1 MMLRRRRRRM
11 ATISLKSNDVR
22 SKHGKQNKLL
32 RWLNHSPSMAIGQPS
47 LFVTVVTF
55 TFWQLCSGEIFS
67 IMFFPTRLERK
78 WLPNC
83 YLIECI
89 EWCANQNGEAVKQAW
104 HNDPTELQCTN
115 PQMDFCHR
123 KSIWTHII
131 YNAKST
137 EWKQTTL
144 ESSFPIG
151 NAILSLTALEEKCFD
166 SIAGWVWHLILIRW
180 LGLMFYIEMVV
191 GGFAFYIGCLSK

>member
-67 IMFFPTRLERK
+67 ITRLERK

-89 EWCANQNGEAVKQAW
+89 EWCANRNGEAVKQAW

-123 KSIWTHII
+123 KSIWAAHNLQCQLTRMKTHHFS
-131 YNAKST
+131 NDH
-137 EWKQTTL
+137 
-144 ESSFPIG
+144 FPWEVFLC
-151 NAILSLTALEEKCFD
+151 NFILLDF
-166 SIAGWVWHLILIRW
+166 
-180 LGLMFYIEMVV
+180 
-191 GGFAFYIGCLSK
+191 

>member
-67 IMFFPTRLERK
+67 ITRLERK

-131 YNAKST
+131 YNRMKTDHSRLIISY
-137 EWKQTTL
+137 WKCNIIFD
-144 ESSFPIG
+144 SPRRKVFWF
-151 NAILSLTALEEKCFD
+151 NRWMSLTFD
-166 SIAGWVWHLILIRW
+166 IDSVVEFDVLYWNGGRWFCILYWVPL
-180 LGLMFYIEMVV
+180 
-191 GGFAFYIGCLSK
+191 